1 MKKLSVK
8 SNVID
13 ITKPITIKTYLSVS
27 VMGKNLSLNVNYANI
42 NLPEVDL
49 NNIEMNIYLPKRY
62 EGKDN
67 IDIISRILNKTYKEI
82 AEREI
87 LDSMEIARY
96 ILGFAPEDFFIQ
108 DIKNLYCK
116 TIKKDMVI
124 IVNPNIVKY
133 NKTIIDNTIIR
144 AFCKLRYKEGSKK
157 YIETLRYAIKE
168 YDLYA
173 KKYLKN
179 NEKSV
184 LAM

>member
-1 MKKLSVK
+1 
-8 SNVID
+8 
-13 ITKPITIKTYLSVS
+13 
-27 VMGKNLSLNVNYANI
+27 
-42 NLPEVDL
+42 
-49 NNIEMNIYLPKRY
+49 MNIYLPKRY

-67 IDIISRILNKTYKEI
+67 IEIISRILNKTYKEI

-133 NKTIIDNTIIR
+133 NKANT
-144 AFCKLRYKEGSKK
+144 
-157 YIETLRYAIKE
+157 
-168 YDLYA
+168 
-173 KKYLKN
+173 
-179 NEKSV
+179 
-184 LAM
+184 